1 MPLDPQQIIDY
12 LRTEAGRPLKTKELA
27 RALEVEQ
34 SDYQEFRELLHR
46 MEDEGLL
53 YRVQRQRYAA
63 PARINLVVGRF
74 RAIRSGAGFVEP
86 DEGGDDIFIPAHSIE
101 SAVNGDKVV
110 ARIERRR
117 RGQRVE
123 GTVIRVLERARERVV
138 GVFHPAGPEDRPEAF
153 GFVVPNDRKLT
164 RDVYVAAGST
174 LDARPNDIVVVSIT
188 DWGSGHRGPAG
199 VIEEVIGPADAP
211 GNDILAIVHGLEL
224 PLEFPADVTAEAKAI
239 SERGIRPE
247 DLEGRTD
254 LRDRSVFTI
263 DPADARDHDDA
274 LSIAAHDD
282 GSLEVGIHI
291 ADVSFYVRPGSAI
304 DTEALNR
311 GTSVYLVDRVI
322 PMLPHELSS
331 DLCSLVPGQDRLAM
345 SVMLRMDADG
355 NVRSHSLVRSILRS
369 RHKLSYDDAQA
380 VLDGARSIDA
390 DTDDA
395 LRKLHTLSLTLRAAR
410 EQRGS
415 IDFDMPEARVVL
427 EESGEPADIQRVL
440 RLESHRLIE
449 DYMLLANE
457 TIAREASRRK
467 LPIPYRIHEPPDTAR
482 IEQLREFVGSFGLRL
497 KGKGNPAP
505 RQLQE
510 LIEQVKGRP
519 EEKLLTSVVLRSMK
533 QARYSEENLGHFG
546 LAAPFYTHF
555 TSPIRRYPDLLLHR
569 ICASRFL
576 GDDIGVMTAE
586 QIAPIAKLSSE
597 RERIAEAAERDSVEL
612 KKVQYMERHLGDEF
626 AGTISA
632 VRAFGLFVLLD
643 DVFVDG
649 LVHVGSIEDDY
660 YAFHEDA
667 YALTGQNTGRTFR
680 LGDRVRVQVAS
691 VDREAR
697 RIDFIV
703 LEREGAAVGRRGRR
717 EDRRGGDDRRGGS
730 DRRRSGQSK
739 GRPAGRKGAGKPGA
753 HRSAS
758 SAKTRHG
765 EAVGRKDAAGRSG
778 GSASSAKADRDE
790 GGSGAGSK
798 SRGTGSGRK
807 GRPASGRS
815 KNTGGGKSSGR
826 RGSAPG
832 GGGKPKGGRGG
843 GAAGGKPKGGRGRR
857 Q

>member
-1 MPLDPQQIIDY
+1 MPLNPQQIVDY
-12 LRTEAGRPLKTKELA
+12 LRDKAGRPLKTKELA
-27 RALEVEQ
+27 RALEVEE
-34 SDYQEFRELLHR
+34 SDYQEFRALLHS

-123 GTVIRVLERARERVV
+123 GTIIRVLERARERVV
-138 GVFHPAGPEDRPEAF
+138 GVFHAAGPEDRPEAF
-153 GFVVPNDRKLT
+153 GFVVPNDTKLT

-174 LDARPNDIVVVSIT
+174 RDARPNDIVVVAIA

-211 GNDILAIVHGLEL
+211 GNDILAIVHGHEL
-224 PLEFPADVTAEAKAI
+224 PLDFPTDVTAEAKAI
-239 SERGIRPE
+239 SEGGIRPE
-247 DLEGRTD
+247 DLDGRMD
-254 LRDRSVFTI
+254 LRDRVVFTI

-274 LSIAAHDD
+274 LSVAAHDD
-282 GSLEVGIHI
+282 GTLEVGIHI

-331 DLCSLVPGQDRLAM
+331 DLCSLIPDADRLAM

-355 NVRSHSLVRSILRS
+355 NVRSHSLVRSVIRS

-380 VLDGARSIDA
+380 VLDGARSVDA
-390 DTDDA
+390 ETDQA
-395 LRKLHTLSLTLRAAR
+395 LRMLHTLSLTLRAAR
-410 EQRGS
+410 EDRGS

-449 DYMLLANE
+449 DFMLLANE
-457 TIAREASRRK
+457 TMAREASRRK
-467 LPIPYRIHEPPDTAR
+467 LAIPYRIHEPPDTAR

-497 KGKGNPAP
+497 KGKGSPAP
-505 RQLQE
+505 KQVQE
-510 LIEQVKGRP
+510 LLEQVKGRP
-519 EEKLLTSVVLRSMK
+519 EEKLLSSVVLRSMK

-576 GDDIGVMTAE
+576 DDDVGVLSAE
-586 QIAPIAKLSSE
+586 QIAPLAKLSSE

-626 AGTISA
+626 AGTISD
-632 VRAFGLFVLLD
+632 VRAFGFFVLLD

-667 YALTGQNTGRTFR
+667 YALTGQNTGRTYR

-703 LEREGAAVGRRGRR
+703 LEREGAAVGLRRRR
-717 EDRRGGDDRRGGS
+717 DDRRSGEDRRGGGDRRNS
-730 DRRRSGQSK
+730 
-739 GRPAGRKGAGKPGA
+739 
-753 HRSAS
+753 
-758 SAKTRHG
+758 
-765 EAVGRKDAAGRSG
+765 GRSQGSSG
-778 GSASSAKADRDE
+778 GR
-790 GGSGAGSK
+790 SK
-798 SRGTGSGRK
+798 SAGAGSGRK
-807 GRPASGRS
+807 GRPAGGRS
-815 KNTGGGKSSGR
+815 KDAGGRKGGR
-826 RGSAPG
+826 PRG
-832 GGGKPKGGRGG
+832 GGGS
-843 GAAGGKPKGGRGRR
+843 AGGKPKGGRGRR
-857 Q
+857 K